1 MALGEALEKIVLRA
15 AQFVGTLQVGVNKIL
30 WGTNKEVRT
39 PTAVYNTESNQV
51 ETRGIVGRQ
60 TQEIKRFAETGL
72 FNALDVLASVDLCN
86 VLMYIFDNINIKKQP
101 RPPRPWTEAQTGL
114 FTIQDGALLI
124 QTAIDKYL
132 AYPNVFIGSYL
143 GTGANPITQQ
153 EAIDQSGT
161 PFDSDNISGIAI
173 EKYNVYNLTKSI
185 QDIIRTIVPQGQ
197 TGFTNEEREI
207 LSQVPALAGN
217 LNILEDITRFFS
229 KYTDY
234 RNISNEDLVKLQE
247 KIQTL
252 RAVCVTIQNLNFQSA
267 LALAGN
273 FLGTDVR
280 RDVQK
285 ISQLMDPK
293 KILSILKQISNS
305 IQSFIRIA
313 RKIQGIIQ
321 QAQFIIKICIL
332 LVKIFKFVR
341 AFFKANPLASI
352 FTTAGI
358 QTALSEANQAAREAS
373 GDLIKLLKSIN
384 ALLQVVTS
392 FVRYLLANANE
403 LLVRLNALILQL
415 EACDGVKD
423 SDVVAELKK
432 TRDDLQVLQEELN
445 QYIISVDSRRNTDQT
460 EFGQYSI
467 RIIREELTDPAI
479 RNPRRRGVALDQNG
493 NIAVSSDLTFA
504 TNNAVIIEEVKI
516 KLISAGLVLPT
527 LATLDGA
534 DLAIISESIDFL
546 DTNDLLQ
553 NDLNIETFEGID
565 DPENQDENQ
574 GLGLNAFINNLPGGK
589 RLRKRVKASLS
600 NASSNLRTKIDNEK
614 QVSNAS
620 LGITSNSANVQTR
633 NNPNQAQVVRN
644 PRRTDKPS

>member
-1 MALGEALEKIVLRA
+1 
-15 AQFVGTLQVGVNKIL
+15 
-30 WGTNKEVRT
+30 
-39 PTAVYNTESNQV
+39 
-51 ETRGIVGRQ
+51 
-60 TQEIKRFAETGL
+60 
-72 FNALDVLASVDLCN
+72 
-86 VLMYIFDNINIKKQP
+86 MYVFDNINIVKIK
-101 RPPRPWTEAQTGL
+101 RPEKPWTDVQTGL
-114 FTIQDGALLI
+114 FTIQDGSLLI

-132 AYPNVFIGSYL
+132 AYPNTFIGSYL
-143 GTGANPITQQ
+143 GTGPNPITQQ

-161 PFDSDNISGIAI
+161 PFDSNNISGVAI

-185 QDIIRTIVPQGQ
+185 QDIIRTIVPQNQ

-267 LALAGN
+267 LALVGN

-280 RDVQK
+280 SEVQR
-285 ISQLMDPK
+285 IGQLMDPK
-293 KILSILKQISNS
+293 KILKVLKQINES
-305 IQSFIRIA
+305 IKTFIKIA
-313 RKIQGIIQ
+313 RQIQGIVQ

-332 LVKIFKFVR
+332 LVKVFKFVR
-341 AFFKANPLASI
+341 EFFKSNPLGSI

-358 QTALSEANQAAREAS
+358 QARLSEANQVAREAS

-403 LLVRLNALILQL
+403 LVIRLDALILQL
-415 EACDGVKD
+415 EGCDAVKD

-432 TRDDLQVLQEELN
+432 TREDLQALQTELT
-445 QYIISVDSRRNTDQT
+445 QYIIGVDTRRSTDEV

-467 RIIREELTDPAI
+467 RVVREELTDNAI
-479 RNPRRRGVALDQNG
+479 TTPRRRGIALDQRG

-516 KLISAGLVLPT
+516 KLITAGLVLPT

-534 DLAIISESIDFL
+534 DLAVVSESIDFL
-546 DTNDLLQ
+546 DTNDILQ
-553 NDLNIETFEGID
+553 NNLNIENFEGID
-565 DPENQDENQ
+565 DPDNQDENQ

-589 RLRKRVKASLS
+589 RLRKRMRTALS
-600 NASSNLRTKIDNEK
+600 DASSNLKTKIDKEK
-614 QVSNAS
+614 QESNAT
-620 LGITSNSANVQTR
+620 LGVKTNSANAQTR
-633 NNPNQAQVVRN
+633 TNPNQAQVVRN
-644 PRRTDKPS
+644 PRRSG